1 MLFTDVA
8 LAARIER
15 AECRLLADCTAAAR
29 RRPDARAFVH
39 ELAGGVATY
48 TGPDSP
54 FNKVA
59 GLGSAGAL
67 DETRL
72 AEVEVE
78 FAERGT
84 PVQAEVAILGAHRS
98 AHC

>member
-1 MLFTDVA
+1 MLFADVA
-8 LAARIER
+8 LAARIEG
-15 AECRLLADCTAAAR
+15 AECRLLADCAGAAR
-29 RRPDARAFVH
+29 RRPASRAFVH

-59 GLGSAGAL
+59 GLGFAGAL
-67 DETRL
+67 DETHL
-72 AEVEVE
+72 AAVELA

-84 PVQAEVAILGAHRS
+84 AV
-98 AHC
+98 

>member
-1 MLFTDVA
+1 MLFADVA

-15 AECRLLADCTAAAR
+15 AECRLLTDCAAAAR
-29 RRPDARAFVH
+29 RRPDSRAFVH

-48 TGPDSP
+48 TGHDSP

-59 GLGSAGAL
+59 GLGLAGPL

-72 AEVEVE
+72 AAVELA

-84 PVQAEVAILGAHRS
+84 AGAGRG
-98 AHC
+98 CDTR